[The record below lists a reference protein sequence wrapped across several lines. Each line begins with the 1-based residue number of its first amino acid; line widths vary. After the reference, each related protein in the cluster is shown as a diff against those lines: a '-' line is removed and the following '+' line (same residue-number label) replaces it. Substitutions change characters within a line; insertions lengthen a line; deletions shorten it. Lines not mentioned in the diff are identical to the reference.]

1 MNVRGNLECLLEDLR
16 ECADNCAE
24 YAKMGTRP
32 EFYRGKA
39 EAFCSAIRQIEQV
52 MPIIVEKSKQQG

>member
-1 MNVRGNLECLLEDLR
+1 MNVRANLECLLDDLR

-39 EAFCSAIRQIEQV
+39 EAFNSAIRQIEQV
-52 MPIIVEKSKQQG
+52 MPIIISKSEQNG